1 MMIRQS
7 MKHAAALICAIVITI
22 AALPQAKA
30 QVIVRLELS
39 KSSYI
44 INEPVKAIIYITNHA
59 GRELTLSNENGRP
72 WLDFN
77 ISSRGR
83 PVYPA
88 RRINYGAAII
98 PAGQTVARSVSLN
111 VSYALE
117 KMGSYTCQAYIKM
130 PGSSTDGFASNRAHF
145 TVTKGRVE
153 WSQRIGVPDAPD
165 EIRKYELL
173 TFTGNR
179 AMELFA
185 HVTSTNRGQ
194 EIATIP
200 LGKIISFRKPT
211 GTLDAAN
218 NLHALYQVKPD
229 LFGHSC
235 ITPSGVLKFTT
246 FHKRGASGD
255 PRLMIFA
262 DGEVRIAGG
271 VLFDP
276 VAEEE
281 ARKKVRN
288 ASERPPFIYN

>member
-1 MMIRQS
+1 MIRQP
-7 MKHAAALICAIVITI
+7 MKHTAALICAIVITI
-22 AALPQAKA
+22 ATLPQAKA

-117 KMGSYTCQAYIKM
+117 KMGSYTCQAYIQM

-153 WSQRIGVPDAPD
+153 WSQRVGVPDAPD
-165 EIRKYELL
+165 EIREYELL

-255 PRLMIFA
+255 PRLMTFA

-276 VAEEE
+276 VADEE

>member
-1 MMIRQS
+1 MIRQP
-7 MKHAAALICAIVITI
+7 MKHTAALICAIVITI
-22 AALPQAKA
+22 ATLPQAKA

-72 WLDFN
+72 WPDFN

-165 EIRKYELL
+165 EIREYELL

>member
-1 MMIRQS
+1 MIRQS
-7 MKHAAALICAIVITI
+7 MKHAAALICSIVITI

>member
-39 KSSYI
+39 KSSFI

-59 GRELTLSNENGRP
+59 GRELTLSNENDRP

-153 WSQRIGVPDAPD
+153 WSQRVGVPDAPD
-165 EIRKYELL
+165 EIREYELL

-229 LFGHSC
+229 MFGHSC

-246 FHKRGASGD
+246 FHKRGSSGD

>member
-1 MMIRQS
+1 MIRQP
-7 MKHAAALICAIVITI
+7 MKHTAALICAIVITI
-22 AALPQAKA
+22 ATLPQAKA

-59 GRELTLSNENGRP
+59 GRELTLSNQNGRP

-77 ISSRGR
+77 ISSRGSSMAA
-83 PVYPA
+83 A
-88 RRINYGAAII
+88 RRINYGAVVI

-111 VSYALE
+111 TSYALTN
-117 KMGSYTCQAYIKM
+117 MGNYTCQAYVQM
-130 PGSSTDGFASNRAHF
+130 PGPARNGFASNRVHF
-145 TVTKGRVE
+145 NVTKGRVE
-153 WSQRIGVPDAPD
+153 WRQRVGVPGAPD
-165 EIRKYELL
+165 EIREYELL

-211 GTLDAAN
+211 GTLDGAN

-229 LFGHSC
+229 MFGHSC
-235 ITPSGVLKFTT
+235 ITPSGILKFTT
-246 FHKRGASGD
+246 FHKRGSSGD
-255 PRLMIFA
+255 PRLMTFA
-262 DGEVRIAGG
+262 DGEVKIAGG

-276 VAEEE
+276 VADEE

-288 ASERPPFIYN
+288 VSERPPFIYN

>member
-1 MMIRQS
+1 MIRQP
-7 MKHAAALICAIVITI
+7 MKHTAALICAIVITI
-22 AALPQAKA
+22 ATLPQAKA

-165 EIRKYELL
+165 EIREYELL

>member
-1 MMIRQS
+1 MIRQS

-39 KSSYI
+39 KSSFI

-59 GRELTLSNENGRP
+59 GRELTLSNENDRP

-117 KMGSYTCQAYIKM
+117 KMGSYTCQAYIQM

-153 WSQRIGVPDAPD
+153 WSQRVGVPDAPD
-165 EIRKYELL
+165 EIREYELL

-229 LFGHSC
+229 MFGHSC

-246 FHKRGASGD
+246 FHKRGSSGN

>member
-39 KSSYI
+39 KSSFI

-59 GRELTLSNENGRP
+59 GRELTLSNENDRP

-98 PAGQTVARSVSLN
+98 PAGQTVARSLSLN

-153 WSQRIGVPDAPD
+153 WSQRVGVPDAPD
-165 EIRKYELL
+165 EIREYELL

-229 LFGHSC
+229 MFGHSC

-246 FHKRGASGD
+246 FHKRGSSGD